1 MAQHKQGELSNSLH
15 KKLSWT
21 LTASASVLGVSL
33 LTLQL
38 MWGTPFQQTPQ
49 FAEKVTNIRSELIK
63 IRLDLDAS
71 SKWQAPPSNQV
82 RLNINELRR
91 KIFEFT
97 QSIDNNDVILIQ
109 ASLSHF
115 EKEADLILSGNIAA
129 SRMLAGNALVL
140 LEEHIDAVIAK
151 EMSDAAERLQRH
163 NWITYILAISWM
175 VNLLTLMAVIIHD
188 RVKVKRHAA
197 KLDIQVNERT
207 KELTELVDA
216 LLLQRQELL
225 QARRQA
231 EAASEAK
238 AEFLATMSHE
248 IRTPL
253 NGVIG
258 MTELLSRL
266 DLSNAQKEYVEGIR
280 NSGDTLMA
288 IINDILD
295 FSRIESGMFELEH
308 IPFDLLN
315 ALEYGPILLS
325 PKAKEKGLRL
335 SLVISPDVPE
345 TVQGD
350 STRLKQVIVN
360 LLGNAVKFTNHG
372 KVTLYADYHNDML
385 SIRVADTGIGI
396 PEDRQSR
403 LFQSFSQVDASTTR
417 KFGGTGLGLAISQ
430 QLVNRMGGDGIK
442 VTSEENKGSTFAF
455 SIPLLMVPNQASQ
468 TEKTEFDNLTL
479 LSDSRVLKESVQAI
493 ASRLGISF
501 QGAGDPTL
509 LRPSEHSALLV
520 EGSDVIDAE
529 TIQAAKVQLQPK
541 KVLFINNRFAPPS
554 DEDSY
559 LDEPIRISQ
568 IRQMLSTIEAPQPT
582 SETDADLSA
591 LHGLSILV
599 AEDNIVNQKI
609 LIRFLEKLGMHP
621 TIAGNGK
628 LAIEMF
634 ELHQPPLI
642 LMDMQMPEM
651 DGLQA
656 TRLIRA
662 YKDKRQPYII
672 ALTAN
677 ARQED
682 KQSCL
687 DAGMDDFLA
696 KPLRL
701 SSLQEALKTWLM
713 KKITC
718 I

>member
-1 MAQHKQGELSNSLH
+1 MTQPKQGALSNSLH
-15 KKLSWT
+15 KRLSWA
-21 LTASASVLGVSL
+21 LTIIATVLGTSL

-38 MWGTPFQQTPQ
+38 MWGTPVQQTPQ
-49 FAEKVTNIRSELIK
+49 FANKVTSIRSDLIS
-63 IRLDLDAS
+63 IRLDLDAAV
-71 SKWQAPPSNQV
+71 KWSAPTSAQV
-82 RLNINELRR
+82 KSRINELRR
-91 KIFEFT
+91 KIFDFT
-97 QSIDNNDVILIQ
+97 ESINSNDVILIQ

-115 EKEADLILSGNIAA
+115 EKEADLILSDNLAS

-140 LEEHIDAVIAK
+140 LEQHIDEVIAK
-151 EMSDAAERLQRH
+151 EMQSAARALQRQ
-163 NWITYILAISWM
+163 NWATYILAISWM
-175 VNLLTLMAVIIHD
+175 LTLLALMGVIVHD
-188 RVKVKRHAA
+188 RLIVKRHAA
-197 KLDIQVNERT
+197 KLDNQVNERT

-216 LLLQRQELL
+216 LLIQRQELL

-266 DLSNAQKEYVEGIR
+266 DLSNAQREYVEGIR

-315 ALEYGPILLS
+315 ALEYGPVLLA
-325 PKAKEKGLRL
+325 PKATEKGLRL
-335 SLVISPDVPE
+335 SLVVSPQVPE

-372 KVTLYADYHNDML
+372 KVTVYADYVDEQL
-385 SIRVADTGIGI
+385 RITVSDTGIGI
-396 PEDRQSR
+396 PADRQTR

-430 QLVNRMGGDGIK
+430 QLVNRMGGNGISLD
-442 VTSEENKGSTFAF
+442 SEENKGSSFSFAL
-455 SIPLLMVPNQASQ
+455 PLLRVPSQATQ
-468 TEKTEFDNLTL
+468 TIQLAFESLSL
-479 LSDSRVLKESVQAI
+479 LSESTVLSQSLQAI
-493 ASRLGISF
+493 AERLSLAF
-501 QGAGDPTL
+501 QSASDPTL
-509 LRPSEHSALLV
+509 LRPMNKSLLIV
-520 EGSDVIDAE
+520 EASDDIDRE
-529 TIQAAKVQLQPK
+529 TIEAAKVQLQPHK
-541 KVLFINNRFAPPS
+541 ILFISNRFAPS
-554 DEDSY
+554 DRQTEKI
-559 LDEPIRISQ
+559 EQPIRYSQ
-568 IRQMLSTIEAPQPT
+568 MKQLLSQQDPLVLPVD
-582 SETDADLSA
+582 SEYDLSA
-591 LHGLSILV
+591 LQGLPVLV

-621 TIAGNGK
+621 TIAGNGR
-628 LAIEMF
+628 LAVELF
-634 ELHQPPLI
+634 ELHQPSLV

-656 TRLIRA
+656 TRIIRNLA
-662 YKDKRQPYII
+662 DRPQPHII

-677 ARQED
+677 ARAED
-682 KQSCL
+682 KQRCL
-687 DAGMDDFLA
+687 DAGMNDFLA

-701 SSLQEALKTWLM
+701 STLQNALGSWLV
-713 KKITC
+713 KK
-718 I
+718 